1 MKRLLTTILIIL
13 TLAWALPGLQAGA
26 GAGSA
31 DHEQLMQRAEFLLN
45 NYKETEAL
53 RIYEEVLAMS
63 ADNYEALCKASLLH
77 NRIGDRYN
85 TNDTRQIEHF
95 NKARTFAARAYK
107 VDPADAE
114 SNYLMALSLSN
125 LATVLG
131 PKQRL
136 EMTNQVKAYLD
147 AALASHAEHAGAWH
161 LMGRW
166 QFKMA
171 NLNFAEIAAS
181 KVFFG
186 GVAEKATNLDAIKS
200 LQKAIMLKPQNIRY
214 YYDLA
219 TIYQELKDREA
230 CVSVLKEALTVNM
243 ETKEEYE
250 LSRRCKIM
258 LEEQFR

>member
-1 MKRLLTTILIIL
+1 MSLLML
-13 TLAWALPGLQAGA
+13 ALPALQVSASSG
-26 GAGSA
+26 GSY

-53 RIYEEVLAMS
+53 RIYEEVLALS
-63 ADNYEALCKASLLH
+63 ADNFEALCKASLLH
-77 NRIGDRYN
+77 NRIGDRYSA
-85 TNDTRQIEHF
+85 NDTRQMEHF
-95 NKARTFAARAYK
+95 SKAKDLATRAHGLN
-107 VDPADAE
+107 PTDAE
-114 SNYLMALSLSN
+114 TNYLMALSMSN

-136 EMTNQVKAYLD
+136 EMTNQVKNYLD
-147 AALASHAEHAGAWH
+147 AALACRSDHAGAWH

-166 QFKMA
+166 QYKMA

-181 KVFFG
+181 KMFFG
-186 GVAEKATNLDAIKS
+186 GIAEKTTNSDAIQS
-200 LQKAIMLKPQNIRY
+200 LQKAIAISPQNIRY

-219 TIYQELKDREA
+219 TIYQEMKEKEA
-230 CVSVLKEALTVNM
+230 CVNVLKEALTVNM

-258 LEEQFR
+258 LEDQAR